1 MRIRVKM
8 IGPLM
13 YEAGFSEKEVEV
25 PAATTADALLDL
37 IAVSRQRP
45 RIMTRNGRAIAP
57 RRSWRMGTRS
67 RYRRSIRAGEAARGT
82 ESRRAERKNP

>member
-57 RRSWRMGTRS
+57 QEVLEDGDKIAVSPIYSG
-67 RYRRSIRAGEAARGT
+67 G
-82 ESRRAERKNP
+82 